1 MKKQAIIGSLALSLL
16 ATASYAQSECDS
28 YVVREGDTIRNIAF
42 NAYGEEELFES
53 LYEANK
59 QVLAA
64 NAPAFA
70 AGTELD
76 IPCYDDLDFAVLGAG
91 IGRLSVASSDVQVA
105 SIGATPVEPAVVD
118 AATAL
123 QEIRFVTGSDFKP
136 FSDVD
141 LENGGMFTEL
151 VATAV
156 DRSGIDKSYA
166 VDFEDNW
173 SSHLDQLLP
182 SGEYDVSFPW
192 YRPNCELGDKLSA
205 EMQDRCSNF
214 AWSEPYYETV
224 VGMYT
229 NANGPLTD
237 ARTSFDL
244 FGTRVCRPER
254 YFTFDL
260 EEADL
265 VAPNVTFSQP
275 DTAAECFTAL
285 LEGRVDVVTMN
296 VLVAESTIADMR
308 ATGDI
313 VEMEEMA
320 TIQTL
325 HAIALRSNPE
335 ALRYLDSI
343 NSGIR
348 EMSGSGEWIAIVRR
362 HLANAS

>member
-1 MKKQAIIGSLALSLL
+1 MKKEVFYGSLALSLL
-16 ATASYAQSECDS
+16 ASSAFAQSECDT

-53 LYEANK
+53 LYKANE
-59 QVLAA
+59 LTLDAS
-64 NAPAFA
+64 APAFA
-70 AGTELD
+70 AGTKLD
-76 IPCYDDLDFAVLGAG
+76 VPCYDDLDFAVLGSG
-91 IGRLSVASSDVQVA
+91 IGRLSVATTQTQVA
-105 SIGATPVEPAVVD
+105 LLASTAPAVLD
-118 AATAL
+118 ASDAL
-123 QEIRFVTGSDFKP
+123 NEIRFVTGSDFKP
-136 FSDVD
+136 FSDQD

-151 VATAV
+151 VATAI
-156 DRSGIDKSYA
+156 DRSGIDKTYA
-166 VDFEDNW
+166 VDFENNW
-173 SSHLDQLLP
+173 SSHLDNLLP

-229 NANGPLTD
+229 RADGPLTD

-265 VAPNVTFSQP
+265 VAPNVSFSQP
-275 DTAAECFTAL
+275 DTAAECFAAL

-296 VLVAESTIADMR
+296 VLVAEAAITDMG
-308 ATGDI
+308 AAGNI

-348 EMSGSGEWIAIVRR
+348 EMSGSGEWISIVRR
-362 HLANAS
+362 HLDNAG